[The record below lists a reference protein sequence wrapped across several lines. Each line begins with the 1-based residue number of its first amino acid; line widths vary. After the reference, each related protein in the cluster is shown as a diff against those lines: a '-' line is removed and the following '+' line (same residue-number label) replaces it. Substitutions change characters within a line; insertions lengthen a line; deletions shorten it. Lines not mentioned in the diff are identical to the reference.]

1 MMGGCIVWVRCLPS
15 GVVSFPGWCAYRLG
29 DLPPSVSLCVDPG
42 GCDGMELSRWGGG
55 SPGVC
60 RFQIWAGSGL
70 LCLLHSLVG

>member
-1 MMGGCIVWVRCLPS
+1 MGGCAA
-15 GVVSFPGWCAYRLG
+15 SFPGRVVNHDGRVILWGDPVTRQSPGSTRRAG
-29 DLPPSVSLCVDPG
+29 DLV
-42 GCDGMELSRWGGG
+42 GMEVSRWGGG